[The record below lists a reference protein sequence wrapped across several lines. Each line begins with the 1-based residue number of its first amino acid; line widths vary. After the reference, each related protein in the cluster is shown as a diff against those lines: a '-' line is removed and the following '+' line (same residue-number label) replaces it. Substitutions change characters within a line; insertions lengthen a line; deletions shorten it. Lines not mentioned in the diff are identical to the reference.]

1 MIEECDTPSKPSE
14 EEEQDPPVEGG
25 DDDDSFHSMKK
36 RTGDRGTWNRAEEI
50 GVGKWKGRKTVVP
63 PSSGGGDEPRGGAEG
78 GAGRGQW
85 CRASGK
91 RGARWR
97 GRVATG
103 VGGDVCRP
111 PATIGSQR
119 WFGGG
124 RGVEGGVKREEAK
137 GEREEKRRWVAAARS
152 APNGGGSGDCRVQE
166 GGNGGWREGE
176 GTLGKEGRNEGR
188 GCARVRVLGLTKRKT
203 VAFCCTAKKPAG
215 FRFGSTDR

>member
-1 MIEECDTPSKPSE
+1 M
-14 EEEQDPPVEGG
+14 
-25 DDDDSFHSMKK
+25 
-36 RTGDRGTWNRAEEI
+36 A
-50 GVGKWKGRKTVVP
+50 P

-78 GAGRGQW
+78 GTGRGQW

-103 VGGDVCRP
+103 GNRLGLVVMCAGRRRQW
-111 PATIGSQR
+111 GSQR

-137 GEREEKRRWVAAARS
+137 GEREEKRRWVAAARL
-152 APNGGGSGDCRVQE
+152 APDGGGSGSCRVQE

-176 GTLGKEGRNEGR
+176 RTLGKEGRNEGR
-188 GCARVRVLGLTKRKT
+188 GCARVRVPGVNKT
-203 VAFCCTAKKPAG
+203 QN
-215 FRFGSTDR
+215 GSILLHS